1 MNLLRTKQKNQMN
14 EIRKIIQYSQN
25 CWELYYFG
33 YKLDDKLKKKN
44 KSTNRNLMICLYV
57 ITKKSLLK

>member
-1 MNLLRTKQKNQMN
+1 MN
-14 EIRKIIQYSQN
+14 EVRKIIQYSQN

-33 YKLDDKLKKKN
+33 YKLDDKLKKRN